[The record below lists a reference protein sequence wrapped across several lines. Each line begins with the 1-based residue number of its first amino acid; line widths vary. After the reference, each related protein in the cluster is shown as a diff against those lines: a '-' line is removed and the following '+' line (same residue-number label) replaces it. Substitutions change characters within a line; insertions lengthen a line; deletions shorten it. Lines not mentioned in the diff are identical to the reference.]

1 MEILVLYV
9 VSVGLSVFL
18 AKKKNRNIYLWGAF
32 SIVLLI
38 IAPILLAVLP
48 RVKVDNED
56 QKELE
61 ETPKQPASA
70 MKKAGLYAACFAVIF
85 AVLGHMTY
93 EDKIQNDD
101 ILKNPVYVTAN
112 IGAIEE
118 KKKYKKGVAIK
129 SYKINYEYN
138 DSGKNYSSSFSV
150 SDDFFGN
157 YKNQTTVDIVYLKSN
172 PALSKLKSA
181 LGKQMDTSE
190 WFTLIGKL
198 FLFCLIMSLL
208 PFGIFAYKLGWIKA
222 K

>member
-9 VSVGLSVFL
+9 ISVGLSVFL

-32 SIVLLI
+32 SIIFLI
-38 IAPILLAVLP
+38 IAPIILAILP
-48 RVKVDNED
+48 RVRSDNEE

-70 MKKAGLYAACFAVIF
+70 MKKFGLYAACFTVIF
-85 AVLGHMTY
+85 AVLGNMTY
-93 EDKIQNDD
+93 EDKIKNDD
-101 ILKNPVYVTAN
+101 ILKDPIYVTAN
-112 IGAIEE
+112 IGTIEE
-118 KKKYKKGVAIK
+118 KKKFKKGVAIK

-138 DSGKNYSSSFSV
+138 DSGKKYSSSFTV
-150 SDDFFGN
+150 SDDFFGD
-157 YKNQTTVDIVYLKSN
+157 YKNKTTVDVVYLKSN

-181 LGKQMDTSE
+181 LGMQMDTSA
-190 WFTLIGKL
+190 WIALIGKL